1 MSQVK
6 DGASLR
12 KTRVLEM
19 MQMIN
24 ITSGSTMNQIQGYMW
39 ARFGLRFDTTRKYVM
54 EAHLA
59 GFLREKHGKWYI
71 TDRYVKLKPLKGRH
85 DL

>member
-1 MSQVK
+1 MSRVS

-12 KTRVLEM
+12 RTRILEL

-24 ITSGSTMNQIQGYMW
+24 LANGATMQEIQGHMW
-39 ARFGLRFDTTRKYVM
+39 ARFGLKFETTRKYVM

-59 GFLREKHGKWYI
+59 GFLRENHGKWYV
-71 TDRYVKLKPLKGRH
+71 TDRYTRLKPLKGRH

>member
-1 MSQVK
+1 MSRVT

-12 KTRVLEM
+12 RTRLLEM

-24 ITSGSTMNQIQGYMW
+24 LTEGARMNQIQGYMW
-39 ARFGLRFDTTRKYVM
+39 ARFGLKFETTRRYIR

-59 GFLREKHGKWYI
+59 GFIREDRGRWFV
-71 TDRYVKLKPLKGRH
+71 TDRYARLKPLKGRH